1 MSAKTLKSEVVAA
14 AVATSGCGPEGVE
27 VVEGAEVEQAFG
39 RLEHLYAQLP
49 AMEEKGAALARAR
62 SAATVDGLAKAA
74 AYRAAELVRADA
86 LVTEAEARVSAA
98 EAEGE
103 QAAGEARLA
112 LMAAGTQRGLRVGP
126 AQNAEQALARAL
138 EASPFDTVEEAR
150 AAMLPAESLAA
161 LAAEVEAYQAAY
173 AAALAVCQQLEDCEE
188 PEGLEQSTASQPLEG
203 REVPKTPRSTRA
215 CGALVRRPPTN
226 SARALPSLR
235 PLPLRAARLPGRLFW
250 SA

>member
-1 MSAKTLKSEVVAA
+1 MSAKTLKSEVAAA

-74 AYRAAELVRADA
+74 TYRAAELARADA
-86 LVTEAEARVSAA
+86 LVAEAEARVSAA

-126 AQNAEQALARAL
+126 AQNARAGPGP
-138 EASPFDTVEEAR
+138 SVGG
-150 AAMLPAESLAA
+150 ESLRHGGRGRTA
-161 LAAEVEAYQAAY
+161 LLPGGIA
-173 AAALAVCQQLEDCEE
+173 
-188 PEGLEQSTASQPLEG
+188 
-203 REVPKTPRSTRA
+203 
-215 CGALVRRPPTN
+215 RRPDRR
-226 SARALPSLR
+226 SRGLPSRLR
-235 PLPLRAARLPGRLFW
+235 RSVGGMPSSWKTAKNRKVSSSRPA
-250 SA
+250 S